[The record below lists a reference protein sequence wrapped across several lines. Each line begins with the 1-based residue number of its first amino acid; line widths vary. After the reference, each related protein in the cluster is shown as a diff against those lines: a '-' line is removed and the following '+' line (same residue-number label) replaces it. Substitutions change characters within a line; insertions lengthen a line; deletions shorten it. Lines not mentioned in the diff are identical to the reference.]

1 MRRLVFAALLAL
13 ILASWGCAGYRR
25 GYSSS
30 YSPGCY
36 SCGRTREDHG
46 ERRGHRGGRGG
57 RGHHHRDHDH
67 DDGHHRRH

>member
-1 MRRLVFAALLAL
+1 MRRLVFATLLAL
-13 ILASWGCAGYRR
+13 MLTSWGCAGYHRS
-25 GYSSS
+25 YSSS

-36 SCGRTREDHG
+36 SCGRTREYHRQERHG
-46 ERRGHRGGRGG
+46 GG